1 MQIQAFSS
9 VRPDPTRMGEM
20 CEPATTA
27 ELDALVASGAYM
39 QDLGRALYL
48 VARRDGDVVRQG
60 IVCCCDAGELT
71 GLVAAAA
78 CEDAEAGIADAADSI
93 AARMRSLGAH
103 ANAVTLAYEDNFA
116 IQTIIAAAQTATPLY
131 NLSNGAGTQVV
142 VWRVSREDAV
152 GAIVAAIGATEV
164 APTGD
169 LAAAKAAVAI
179 AAEAR
184 AAKPSLDARSP
195 ALHPLALLVPRGQ
208 DVECELLP
216 GNGLL
221 LHRFA

>member
-1 MQIQAFSS
+1 MQVQAFSS

-20 CEPATTA
+20 CEPATAA

-48 VARRDGDVVRQG
+48 VARRDGDAVRQG
-60 IVCCCDAGELT
+60 IACCCDASELT
-71 GLVAAAA
+71 ELIAAVAS
-78 CEDAEAGIADAADSI
+78 ENAEAGITGAADSI

-103 ANAVTLAYEDNFA
+103 ANAVTLAYESNFA
-116 IQTIIAAAQTATPLY
+116 IQTIVSAAQTATPLY

-152 GAIVAAIGATEV
+152 RAIVAAIGAAEV

-169 LAAAKAAVAI
+169 LAVAKAAVAI

-184 AAKPSLDARSP
+184 AAKPNLDARSP
-195 ALHPLALLVPRGQ
+195 VLHPLALLVPRGQ
-208 DVECELLP
+208 DVERELLP
-216 GNGLL
+216 GDGLL